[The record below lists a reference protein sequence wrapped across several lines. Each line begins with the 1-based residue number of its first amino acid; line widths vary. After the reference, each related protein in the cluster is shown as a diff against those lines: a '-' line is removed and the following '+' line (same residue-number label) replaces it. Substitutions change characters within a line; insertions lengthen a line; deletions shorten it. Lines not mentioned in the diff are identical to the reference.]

1 MSLRSNYSV
10 TPGLA
15 VVMVGDRGDSKS
27 YVESKKKA
35 CADVGFES
43 YHTTLS
49 GNISEELLLK
59 VGASKDRPVL
69 VSCCAINTWDKYR
82 YISGPKPRNLYH
94 SALQNI
100 MLVQLS

>member
-1 MSLRSNYSV
+1 
-10 TPGLA
+10 
-15 VVMVGDRGDSKS
+15 MVGDRGDSKS

-59 VGASKDRPVL
+59 VSERTLP
-69 VSCCAINTWDKYR
+69 T
-82 YISGPKPRNLYH
+82 
-94 SALQNI
+94 
-100 MLVQLS
+100 

>member
-1 MSLRSNYSV
+1 MCITGYELALKTWEPQPASELSAALCFHDCFCRSNYSV

-15 VVMVGDRGDSKS
+15 VVMVGDRGDSKA

-43 YHTTLS
+43 YHTVLS

-59 VGASKDRPVL
+59 VIAVL
-69 VSCCAINTWDKYR
+69 GGS
-82 YISGPKPRNLYH
+82 SPR
-94 SALQNI
+94 
-100 MLVQLS
+100 